1 MKGIDISHHHPD
13 LDVAL
18 IKENGFDFVILRSN
32 SGMSTRDK
40 CFEAQYKR
48 AAEVGLPI
56 GVFVDSYAVTEEAAV
71 REAQFALSILAGRPA
86 QLGIYMDIEDQGGQY
101 SLSNAKLTAVTR
113 AFCRTIRAGGYIPGL
128 YGGELGLFHKVD
140 ANAADAIIWVARYG
154 HEPNTPCDLWQMT
167 NEGRI
172 NGYSHNLDIDV
183 VRSSRFEA
191 LVKGEKE
198 DPSPAPKQVINPSI
212 LGLQSILLDNC
223 YPVGKLGVYDE
234 QTSVK
239 LHEFV
244 DDLDQIWLRTK
255 E

>member
-56 GVFVDSYAVTEEAAV
+56 GVFVDSYAVTEDAAV

-101 SLSNAKLTAVTR
+101 SLSNAQLAAVIR
-113 AFCRTIRAGGYIPGL
+113 AFCQTIRAGGYTPGV
-128 YGGELGLFHKVD
+128 YSSELGAFSKVD
-140 ANAADAIIWVARYG
+140 VNAIDAIIWAARYG
-154 HEPNTPCDLWQMT
+154 REPNVPCDLWQMT

-172 NGYSHNLDIDV
+172 NGYDRNLDIDI
-183 VRSSRFEA
+183 VRSSRFKA

-198 DPSPAPKQVINPSI
+198 DPASAPAHDINASI

-223 YPVGKLGVYDE
+223 YPVGKLGVYDTV
-234 QTSVK
+234 TSK
-239 LHEFV
+239 QLHEFV
-244 DDLDQIWLRTK
+244 DDLDKIWLRTK